1 MEYKKFE
8 LKPNEEK
15 TEENDIFS
23 KEKVNIGRQP
33 EVDYLKAF
41 LIFLMVNDHVYYHY
55 SLGSFNF
62 FKIMA
67 FIIFVSGAGGF
78 MLSMGIGMKYSR
90 HHEPKNYFSRGI
102 ILLTQGQYLNLI
114 RDSIPNLISWWI
126 TGNKI
131 FISRALLVL
140 SGDILTFAGIAFC
153 FLALLKKMK
162 LSDNFILII
171 SIILNVFAL
180 LLYNI
185 MKSPKNFLLST
196 FVGYFVLTDA
206 ESYFPLFSYFIFVAF
221 GYLLG
226 GICQKINNKD
236 KFYNIILI
244 VCFPILLIY
253 YCFRFNYNYPMFPK
267 NFSDE
272 HYSIYPCPD
281 ALFSCMWNLTVLAFF
296 YQIDKLLKGKT
307 PYFVTHISKN
317 LNEYYIISSI
327 FTIDL
332 KIFLIAI
339 KGEEFPSKMNYP
351 FLFSIMIIIFCR
363 ILIDLNNKYIHFAIT
378 TLNNPLRNFAFALIW
393 ILTFII
399 VLYAYPKVES
409 YATIWNNYLKE
420 DVNIYLKYSGVIN

>member
-1 MEYKKFE
+1 
-8 LKPNEEK
+8 
-15 TEENDIFS
+15 
-23 KEKVNIGRQP
+23 
-33 EVDYLKAF
+33 
-41 LIFLMVNDHVYYHY
+41 
-55 SLGSFNF
+55 
-62 FKIMA
+62 
-67 FIIFVSGAGGF
+67 
-78 MLSMGIGMKYSR
+78 MGIGMKYTR
-90 HHEPKNYFSRGI
+90 HHEPKDYFYRGTT
-102 ILLTQGQYLNLI
+102 LFTLGQYVNLI
-114 RDSIPNLISWWI
+114 RDAIPNIIAFWA
-126 TGNKI
+126 TGNKN
-131 FISRALLVL
+131 FLSRGMLIMQA
-140 SGDILTFAGIAFC
+140 DILSFAGIAFI
-153 FLALLKKMK
+153 FFSVLKKMK
-162 LSDNFILII
+162 LSDNCILII
-171 SIILNVFAL
+171 AIIMNAVAFP
-180 LLYNI
+180 LYKI
-185 MKSPKNFLLST
+185 MKPPKSFLLSQIL
-196 FVGYFVLTDA
+196 GYFVLTDA

-236 KFYNIILI
+236 KFYNIVLI

-281 ALFSCMWNLTVLAFF
+281 ALFSCMWNLTVLAFSH
-296 YQIDKLLKGKT
+296 QIDKILKGKT
-307 PYFVTHISKN
+307 PYFITHISKN

-378 TLNNPLRNFAFALIW
+378 TLNNSLRNFAFALIW